1 MVEVCQH
8 FEQAAAQF
16 SPSIL
21 IGAGAA
27 GVVLGLF
34 VWLGGLGLSK
44 MLLAV
49 AGAVAGGACGFF
61 IKGGNFIIAS
71 AAAAFG
77 VVIAVVFARIFIIL
91 LAGVIAAAFG
101 FAVLA
106 GPDIGSADSL
116 VQYRLDETQGAI
128 EPLSLRQ
135 SAETAKTYAADFGE
149 AIKQTG
155 LELPVGRWAIIGGVI
170 VIFLAAGLLVWRLAS
185 ALCCSALGTVLIFGG
200 MILLLLYKGA
210 EPISAICLRGQ
221 FYLCVFAGM
230 IAFGTV
236 EQWLVC
242 RRRTAK
248 SAAKKQAAKE
258 DQEPRRKGQ
267 SWRTS

>member
-8 FEQAAAQF
+8 FEQAAARF
-16 SPSIL
+16 SPAIL
-21 IGAGAA
+21 LGGGAA
-27 GVVLGLF
+27 AVVLGLF
-34 VWLGGLGLSK
+34 VWLGGLGLRK
-44 MLLAV
+44 VLFAV
-49 AGAVAGGACGFF
+49 AGAVAGGISGFF
-61 IKGGNFIIAS
+61 ITDGNFIL
-71 AAAAFG
+71 AAAAAALG
-77 VVIAVVFARIFIIL
+77 VVIAVVLGRIFIIL

-116 VQYRLDETQGAI
+116 VQYRLGETQGAI
-128 EPLSLRQ
+128 EPLDLRE
-135 SAETAKTYAADFGE
+135 SAETAKTYAVDFG
-149 AIKQTG
+149 AAVKQTG
-155 LELPVGRWAIIGGVI
+155 LELPVSRWAIIGGAI

-210 EPISAICLRGQ
+210 EPISAICRRGQ

-236 EQWLVC
+236 VQWLVC

-248 SAAKKQAAKE
+248 SAAQKQTAKE
-258 DQEPRRKGQ
+258 GQEPHRPVQ